1 MVNQNGSILKLNEL
15 KLSHENR
22 AFKYGDGIFDTLK
35 FENNILYFLEDHYF
49 RLMSSMRMLRM
60 KIPMDFTLEYYE
72 KQIRLTL
79 LANDLNKSARIRVN
93 VFRVNGGLYTP
104 KSNEVSFTIEVKAL
118 NQERIEQV
126 EIELFK
132 DFPLSSGLL
141 STIKTNN
148 RIINVLGSIF
158 AKENAYQ
165 NCILINEKKEIVEAL
180 NANIFLIR
188 GNEVL
193 TPSLETGCINGVIRK
208 KIIEGIKKHQTF
220 TISELSISPFDLL
233 KVDEVFLTN
242 SINEIQSV
250 HKYRKKVYN
259 IEKTDQLKDLFHS
272 EIKKQISLS

>member
-15 KLSHENR
+15 KLSYENR

-35 FENNILYFLEDHYF
+35 FENNTLYFLEDHYF

-148 RIINVLGSIF
+148 RIVNVLGSIF

-250 HKYRKKVYN
+250 HTYRKKVY
-259 IEKTDQLKDLFHS
+259 KTERTEQIRNLFKS
-272 EIKKQISLS
+272 GIKR

>member
-1 MVNQNGSILKLNEL
+1 MVNQNGSIIKSNEL
-15 KLSHENR
+15 NLSHENR

-35 FENNILYFLEDHYF
+35 FENNILHFLEDHYF

-60 KIPMDFTLEYYE
+60 KIPMNFTLDFYE
-72 KQIRLTL
+72 KQIRLTI
-79 LANDLNKSARIRVN
+79 LANDLNESARIRVN
-93 VFRVNGGLYTP
+93 VFRENGGLYTP
-104 KSNEVSFTIEVKAL
+104 NSNEVNFMIEVNAL
-118 NQERIEQV
+118 NHIHVEQV

-132 DFPLSSGLL
+132 DFSISSGLL

-148 RIINVLGSIF
+148 RIVNVLGSIF

-165 NCILINEKKEIVEAL
+165 NCILINEKKELVEAL

-208 KIIEGIKKHQTF
+208 KIIEKLKKQDIF
-220 TISELSISPFDLL
+220 TVSEMSISPFDLL

-250 HKYRKKVYN
+250 HKYRKKVY
-259 IEKTDQLKDLFHS
+259 KTERTEQIRNLFKS
-272 EIKKQISLS
+272 GIKR